1 MLENDSSLSIRDS
14 YKAHLFIIY
23 HLRNLACTK
32 TYKRH
37 SKPISI
43 FKNLHQL

>member
-1 MLENDSSLSIRDS
+1 MLENDSGLSIRDS

-23 HLRNLACTK
+23 HLNLARTK
-32 TYKRH
+32 TCKRH

-43 FKNLHQL
+43 FRNLHQL